1 MNPVRELNTVSVS
14 CTVII
19 PKRTTME
26 SSDWTEQ
33 VEMEFPSNG
42 VDKGQEVKKSQE
54 ADDQKIVVVSSQ
66 GTTVSMNQEVQ
77 VAEGDLIAGSEVGD
91 DFSNFLLS
99 AEQLAA
105 DITEVS
111 PFIAKVLFT
120 FFHSG

>member
-1 MNPVRELNTVSVS
+1 MITCVNPVRELNTVSVS

-19 PKRTTME
+19 PKHTTME
-26 SSDWTEQ
+26 SSNWTEQ

-77 VAEGDLIAGSEVGD
+77 VAEGDLIASSEVQG
-91 DFSNFLLS
+91 
-99 AEQLAA
+99 
-105 DITEVS
+105 
-111 PFIAKVLFT
+111 
-120 FFHSG
+120 G